1 MKLITLPSL
10 VCCCLLF
17 FLQPACVQKNPVN
30 PPPPPPLKLL
40 RPASGQTFVSGD
52 TVAIAWQTT
61 AAFTSSVY
69 VSVSTNN
76 GKNWF
81 RISAGGFS
89 AADSCTWVIGKELDR
104 SLLTYPSDSV
114 RITIRDSAGDYRDST
129 RGCLRAHALL
139 LTKPV
144 GGQTLHIGDTVSIA
158 WRGDPMLI
166 SSIKVL
172 VSTDNDK
179 TESLVA
185 GISFA
190 AGDSCRWIVG
200 HENQPLSPAYP
211 SDSVVIVVR
220 DYDDLYSD
228 RNVSCLKVVN

>member
-1 MKLITLPSL
+1 M
-10 VCCCLLF
+10 
-17 FLQPACVQKNPVN
+17 PA
-30 PPPPPPLKLL
+30 PPLKLM
-40 RPASGQTFVSGD
+40 RPLAGQTFVSGD

-69 VSVSTNN
+69 VDVSTDN

-81 RISAGGFS
+81 RITAGGFA
-89 AADSCTWVIGKELDR
+89 AADSCNWVIGKEIDR
-104 SLLTYPSDSV
+104 SKLYYPSDSV

-129 RGCLRAHALL
+129 RSCLRVHALM

-144 GGQTLHIGDTVSIA
+144 GGQTLHVGDTVSIA

-185 GISFA
+185 GTSFA

-200 HENQPLSPAYP
+200 HENQPPSPAYP
-211 SDSVVIVVR
+211 SDSVKIVVR